1 MKVNEYKMASSIEE
15 ALTTLATSPTEYRM
29 LAGGTDVLPRFRDNL
44 IKEDKILDL
53 TLLKAELGFIT
64 MDETGA
70 LHIGAMATHQEIVE
84 NEIIKE
90 HFSVLQDACRTVGSI
105 QIKNRG
111 TIGGNIMNAS
121 PAGDALPVLIAADAE
136 VILISVG
143 GERRMLLEDFLL
155 GPGKTAIK
163 SDEILKEIVLPKVYH
178 VSRSNVKYEGQYRKL
193 GGRKA
198 LTISIA
204 SVAVLKDHENKIR
217 VAYGALSPR
226 IQRASAVED
235 YVNSAAELDM
245 DSLYQVV
252 EKCVNPL
259 SDVRASAEYR
269 KKVAANLTRMI
280 LMQMRYDF
288 KDESGEGGC

>member
-15 ALTTLATSPTEYRM
+15 ALTTLSTFPKEYRM

-44 IKEDKILDL
+44 IKEEKILDL
-53 TLLKAELGFIT
+53 TPLKKELGFIT

-70 LHIGAMATHQEIVE
+70 LRIGSLATHQEIVE
-84 NEIIKE
+84 NVIIGE
-90 HFSVLQDACRTVGSI
+90 HFSVLQDACRTVGSV

-111 TIGGNIMNAS
+111 SVGGNIMNAS

-136 VILISVG
+136 VILISVN
-143 GERRMLLEDFLL
+143 GERRMLLANFML
-155 GPGKTAIK
+155 GPGKTALE
-163 SDEILKEIVLPKVYH
+163 SHEMLKEIVVPKIYH
-178 VSRSNVKYEGQYRKL
+178 TSRSHVKYEGHYRKL

-204 SVAVLKDHENKIR
+204 SVAVLSDYENKIR
-217 VAYGALSPR
+217 IAYGALSPR
-226 IQRASAVED
+226 IMRASAVED
-235 YVNSAAELDM
+235 YVNSSTELDM
-245 DSLYQVV
+245 DRLYQVV

-280 LMQMRYDF
+280 LKQMNYDF

>member
-44 IKEDKILDL
+44 IKEVKILDL
-53 TLLKAELGFIT
+53 TLLKKALGFIT

-111 TIGGNIMNAS
+111 TLGGNIMNAS
-121 PAGDALPVLIAADAE
+121 PAGDSLPVLVAADTE

-143 GERRMLLEDFLL
+143 GERRMLLEDFML
-155 GPGKTAIK
+155 GPGKTTIK
-163 SDEILKEIVLPKVYH
+163 ADEILKEIVIPKVYH

-198 LTISIA
+198 MTISIA
-204 SVAVLKDHENKIR
+204 SVAILKDHENKIR

-226 IQRASAVED
+226 IKRATAVED
-235 YVNSAAELDM
+235 YVNSAVELDI
-245 DSLYQVV
+245 DSLQQEV

-259 SDVRASAEYR
+259 SDVRASEEYR
-269 KKVAANLTRMI
+269 KKVAANLTRII
-280 LMQMRYDF
+280 LIQMRYDF
-288 KDESGEGGC
+288 KDESAEGGC